1 MREKYDT
8 WLNSGLCISWK
19 DWLNRVSKNNTV
31 FHWVIPKT
39 DPMLADSN
47 EQARLTQE
55 KADHLDLKDF
65 RGSGSHENNSA
76 LSKFRNY
83 QI

>member
-1 MREKYDT
+1 
-8 WLNSGLCISWK
+8 
-19 DWLNRVSKNNTV
+19 
-31 FHWVIPKT
+31 
-39 DPMLADSN
+39 MLADSN

-65 RGSGSHENNSA
+65 RCSGSHENNSA